1 MTKISNDV
9 TTKETTTQWADLMA
23 QLFDRL
29 TGKGARVTYNFENL
43 EIDIPRAVGPQGQ
56 DLGGAKWTINGRLT
70 MTAEAHKASQ

>member
-1 MTKISNDV
+1 MTKVSNDV

-29 TGKGARVTYNFENL
+29 TGKGARVSYNFENL
-43 EIDIPRAVGPQGQ
+43 EIDIPRAVGPQGH
-56 DLGGAKWTINGRLT
+56 DLGSAKWTINGRLT

>member
-29 TGKGARVTYNFENL
+29 TGKGARVSYNFENL

-56 DLGGAKWTINGRLT
+56 DLGSAKWTINGRLT

>member
-56 DLGGAKWTINGRLT
+56 DLGSAKWTINGRLT